1 MNKHSSVFL
10 LLVRQK
16 LKWALLC
23 IAAIPVVSLSVY
35 KLFFLNRGAET
46 GSFQTGKEYLVFYI
60 TFAVAS
66 FGVAFACAGLL
77 PGKSRRRYL
86 LSRLQISERMVYF
99 WDAVVC
105 TLFFLLLWQTE
116 VITLTAAGLMHDAA
130 RPDST
135 VPLDFVF
142 AIYLRQFYH
151 SVFPLSSPA
160 LLIRNVCYLLCTG
173 AGCACISTYPG
184 NSSSRGLGIVSLVV
198 LAVFYTSG
206 LTLEGIFF
214 IALFTALAVVL
225 TLRHLNNGKARDDN
239 EAMDC

>member
-1 MNKHSSVFL
+1 MSVTANFGDYRT
-10 LLVRQK
+10 LVQN
-16 LKWALLC
+16 LKMA
-23 IAAIPVVSLSVY
+23 SQFSEDD
-35 KLFFLNRGAET
+35 F
-46 GSFQTGKEYLVFYI
+46 KEMKNCYYARV
-60 TFAVAS
+60 
-66 FGVAFACAGLL
+66 
-77 PGKSRRRYL
+77 
-86 LSRLQISERMVYF
+86 
-99 WDAVVC
+99 
-105 TLFFLLLWQTE
+105 
-116 VITLTAAGLMHDAA
+116 LMHDAA

-214 IALFTALAVVL
+214 IALFTAIAVVL